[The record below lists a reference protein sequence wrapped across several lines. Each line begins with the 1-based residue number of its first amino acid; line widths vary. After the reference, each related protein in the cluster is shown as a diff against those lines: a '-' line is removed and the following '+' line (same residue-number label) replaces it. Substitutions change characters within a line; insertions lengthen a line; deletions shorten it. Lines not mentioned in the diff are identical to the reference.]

1 MTLVKMSKPKGK
13 FNFLLTEVIKSKTKI
28 PIKNTK
34 MTVPVAF
41 VGGNNELIKIDC
53 KSDQTENITLKQE
66 ERVYEVNFFNTNS
79 LIGEFSIQGQLIN
92 KCKGQWFCDLTDEQI
107 ENNIPIDYKNNK
119 ETFKNVAQEII
130 KNYDI
135 EHKDDLIK
143 VLDVVKIGKWV
154 NKNIKYDYSFIGRR
168 DLTASDILKIRMGVC
183 EHFTELF
190 NALIYSLGYQ
200 VIYISGFALDKKDT
214 FGKED
219 AHAWSLI
226 KIDGKW
232 LPFDVTWGLFSGK
245 LPVGHVFKQFFKSA
259 IKIIGTDKLQFGE
272 AKQEGKFIG
281 NEKLKK
287 IN

>member
-1 MTLVKMSKPKGK
+1 
-13 FNFLLTEVIKSKTKI
+13 
-28 PIKNTK
+28 
-34 MTVPVAF
+34 
-41 VGGNNELIKIDC
+41 
-53 KSDQTENITLKQE
+53 
-66 ERVYEVNFFNTNS
+66 
-79 LIGEFSIQGQLIN
+79 
-92 KCKGQWFCDLTDEQI
+92 
-107 ENNIPIDYKNNK
+107 
-119 ETFKNVAQEII
+119 
-130 KNYDI
+130 
-135 EHKDDLIK
+135 
-143 VLDVVKIGKWV
+143 
-154 NKNIKYDYSFIGRR
+154 
-168 DLTASDILKIRMGVC
+168 MGVC
-183 EHFTELF
+183 EHFTVLF
-190 NALIYSLGYQ
+190 NALMYSLGYQ

-232 LPFDVTWGLFSGK
+232 LPFDATWGLFSGK